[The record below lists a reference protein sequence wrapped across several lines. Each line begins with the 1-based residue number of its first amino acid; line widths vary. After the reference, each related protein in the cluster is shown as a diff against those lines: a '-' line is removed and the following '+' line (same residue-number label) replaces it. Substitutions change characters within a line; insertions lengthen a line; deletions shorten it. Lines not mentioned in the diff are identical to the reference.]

1 MISLVALFRGS
12 MDSLKSILISQDF
25 GTEYEILCTELSL
38 QWLRIRL
45 WGQSVSRRSRHLG

>member
-45 WGQSVSRRSRHLG
+45 WGQSVS